1 MLPPMPVPMLLPVLL
16 PMPLPVLLP
25 MVSSHPIQNVAETAN
40 IPAMRILGALAA
52 LVLLWVAAP
61 AARAPRSVLVFAAV
75 SLKGA
80 LDEVG
85 ALVARR
91 TGVTL
96 TPSYASTSLLARQIE
111 AGAPA
116 DIFVAADEQWMDY
129 LAERRLIAPA
139 SRLDLVGNRL
149 VLIAPADRVPALTIA
164 PGFPIAA
171 ALGAGGRLAVADPV
185 HVPAGRYGK
194 AALVT
199 LGVWDRVASRLAPA
213 DNVRAALA
221 FVARGEAPLGIVYAS
236 DAVAEPAVRVVDTF
250 PAGTH
255 PLIRYPAA
263 LTTGASPDAAAV
275 LAAIASAEARTI
287 FEKHG
292 FLPPSG

>member
-1 MLPPMPVPMLLPVLL
+1 
-16 PMPLPVLLP
+16 
-25 MVSSHPIQNVAETAN
+25 
-40 IPAMRILGALAA
+40 MRTLAA
-52 LVLLWVAAP
+52 VAVALLLIAAAP
-61 AARAPRSVLVFAAV
+61 DAQAPRPVLVFAAV

-96 TPSYASTSLLARQIE
+96 TPSYAGTSLLARQIE

-139 SRLDLVGNRL
+139 TRVDVVGNRL
-149 VLIAPADRVPALTIA
+149 VLIAPKDRVPALTIG
-164 PGFPIAA
+164 PGFALAA
-171 ALGAGGRLAVADPV
+171 ALGTGGRLAVADPLN
-185 HVPAGRYGK
+185 VPAGRYGK
-194 AALVT
+194 AALTT
-199 LGVWDRVASRLAPA
+199 LGVWNGVATRLAPA

-236 DAVAEPAVRVVDTF
+236 DVVAEPGVRVVDVF
-250 PAGTH
+250 PTGTH
-255 PLIRYPAA
+255 PPIRYPAA
-263 LTTGASPDAAAV
+263 LTVRASKNAAAV
-275 LAAIASAEARTI
+275 LAVIASPEARAI
-287 FEKHG
+287 FVTHG
-292 FLPPSG
+292 FQAPGS

>member
-1 MLPPMPVPMLLPVLL
+1 
-16 PMPLPVLLP
+16 
-25 MVSSHPIQNVAETAN
+25 
-40 IPAMRILGALAA
+40 MRTVGALIVA
-52 LVLLWVAAP
+52 VLAIVIRPAP
-61 AARAPRSVLVFAAV
+61 LAQEPRSVLVFAAV

-85 ALVARR
+85 ALVVRR

-96 TPSYASTSLLARQIE
+96 KPSYAATSLLARQIE
-111 AGAPA
+111 EGAPA

-149 VLIAPADRVPALTIA
+149 VLIAPKDRVPALVIA
-164 PGFPIAA
+164 PGFGLAA

-185 HVPAGRYGK
+185 NVPAGRYGK
-194 AALVT
+194 AALTT
-199 LGVWDRVASRLAPA
+199 LGVWDSVASRLAPA

-236 DAVAEPAVRVVDTF
+236 DVVAEPGVRVVDTF
-250 PAGTH
+250 PASTH
-255 PLIRYPAA
+255 PRIVYPAA
-263 LTTGASPDAAAV
+263 LTIRASTDAADV
-275 LAAIASAEARTI
+275 LAVIGSADARAV
-287 FEKHG
+287 FLKHG
-292 FLPPSG
+292 FLAP